1 MNINKW
7 IGDNASS
14 LNGKRIA
21 ISGSTGGI
29 GRELCKIILRLGG
42 DIIMLDRSRERALAL
57 KKELHSTFP
66 NAGIEYMHLDLE
78 DIACVRTVTDALIA
92 DTPDFLI
99 LNAGAYHIPRKT
111 CALGYNNIL
120 QINYVSPYYMARS
133 LLPSIKARGGR
144 IIAVGSI
151 AHRYSETDDNDYDF
165 SLRSASS
172 LAYGNAKRRLMY
184 SFAELGDGA
193 YIAHPGITFTN
204 ITAHYPKLIFAIIKH
219 PMKVIFMK
227 PKAACL
233 SIVKAMFADIEPM
246 SWIGP
251 EIFDIWGRPS
261 IKPLGRIKES
271 ERKKIS
277 AFAEKCYKEMKAS
290 K

>member
-1 MNINKW
+1 MNIDKW

-14 LNGKRIA
+14 LKGKRVA
-21 ISGSTGGI
+21 ISGTTGGI
-29 GRELCKIILRLGG
+29 GRELCKIILKLGG

-78 DIACVRTVTDALIA
+78 DIACVRAVTDALIA

-227 PKAACL
+227 PRSACL
-233 SIVKAMFADIEPM
+233 SIVKAMFADIEPR

-271 ERKKIS
+271 ERKKIF
-277 AFAEKCYKEMKAS
+277 AFAEKCYKEMKAPR
-290 K
+290 